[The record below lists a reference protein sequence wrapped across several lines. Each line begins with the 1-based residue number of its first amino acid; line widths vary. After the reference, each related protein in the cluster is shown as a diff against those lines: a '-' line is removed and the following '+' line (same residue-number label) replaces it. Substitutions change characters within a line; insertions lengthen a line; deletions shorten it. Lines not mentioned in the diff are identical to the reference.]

1 MIGSQLRDYRIVTE
15 LGAGGMGVVYYAEHV
30 VIGRRAAIKL
40 LNPQFAQYDEVVQRF
55 FTEARTVNAIRH
67 PNIVDVTDF
76 GKDEAGYFIIMEFL
90 QGETIGSRLERL
102 HRFDEPTAL
111 AVLAQVA
118 SAVGAANTMGI
129 VHRDLK
135 TENIFLTNHPDYP
148 DFVKVLDFGIVKLN
162 AGTATGTA
170 PGRVIGTPSYMSPEQ
185 WMGEQTLDHRSDI
198 YSFSVVAYEM
208 LTGRLPFAGDTM
220 AQMQGHLRQEP
231 PSMRALN
238 PDLSATTEALVMRG
252 LAKNPADRF
261 SSMNEVKDAIKAILE
276 PRAIEAR
283 SAAVPPSATA
293 APVPP
298 RNARPTQTLGRAL
311 AAPTAPPVSTTV
323 GRARGD
329 PARQTSDPLER
340 AQTAAIER
348 AQVAAV
354 AEKLREI
361 LLRKLADNT
370 LQLPSLPSVAFKC
383 LELLRRPETSF
394 RELGA
399 VLENDPLITARL
411 LRVVNSSLY
420 GARGTIN
427 SVETAVS
434 RLGMKSLTT
443 LLQEMSAEQVF
454 ASRDPR
460 IRAAFKGVWD
470 HCLSVAHL
478 SRTIA
483 GAVAD
488 KPGAVD
494 VDTAYMA
501 GLMHDIGKP
510 IVAVV
515 MLEAERML
523 LAEAGGTWVN
533 GNVWVASVN
542 GCHRE
547 VGASLAARWEL
558 PAAIVDSILRLG
570 SYDEELPMGCRNV
583 VRFAHALAVREGW
596 SATPTFDADEI
607 LRVIMQGRALLQLS
621 ESVEE
626 EAIAGMRGKLDA
638 ITSVATERR

>member
-1 MIGSQLRDYRIVTE
+1 MIGTHLRDYRIVTE
-15 LGAGGMGVVYYAEHV
+15 LGAGGMGVVYYAEHM

-40 LNPQFAQYDEVVQRF
+40 LNPQFARYDEVVQRF

-76 GKDEAGYFIIMEFL
+76 GKEDAGYFIIMEFL
-90 QGETIGSRLERL
+90 QGETIGSRLERIQ
-102 HRFDEPTAL
+102 RFDEATAL
-111 AVLAQVA
+111 SVLSQVA

-162 AGTATGTA
+162 AGTPTSTA
-170 PGRVIGTPSYMSPEQ
+170 PGMVIGTPSYMSPEQ

-198 YSFSVVAYEM
+198 YSFCVVAYEM
-208 LTGRLPFAGDTM
+208 LTGRLPFTGDTM
-220 AQMQGHLRQEP
+220 AQMQGHLRQDP
-231 PSMRALN
+231 PSLRAIN
-238 PDLSATTEALVMRG
+238 PNVSPATEAFVMRG
-252 LAKNPADRF
+252 LAKNAGDRF

-276 PRAIEAR
+276 PRPVEAPR
-283 SAAVPPSATA
+283 VNTPPSSSAAPAT
-293 APVPP
+293 
-298 RNARPTQTLGRAL
+298 RNARQTQTMGRAV
-311 AAPTAPPVSTTV
+311 APPPAPVSTTTV
-323 GRARGD
+323 GRPRAE
-329 PARQTSDPLER
+329 PARQTIDPVER
-340 AQTAAIER
+340 AQTAAVER

-370 LQLPSLPSVAFKC
+370 LQLPSLPAVAFKC

-399 VLENDPLITARL
+399 ILENDPLITARL

-460 IRAAFKGVWD
+460 IRSAFKGVWD
-470 HCLSVAHL
+470 HCLAVAHL
-478 SRTIA
+478 SRAIA
-483 GAVAD
+483 AAVAD

-494 VDTAYMA
+494 GDTAYMA
-501 GLMHDIGKP
+501 GLVHDIGKP

-558 PAAIVDSILRLG
+558 PAAVVDSILRLG
-570 SYDEELPMGCRNV
+570 AYDEELPMGCRNV

-596 SATPTFDADEI
+596 GASPTFDADEI
-607 LRVIMQGRALLQLS
+607 LRVIMQGRSLLQLN

-626 EAIAGMRGKLDA
+626 AAIAGLRGKLDA
-638 ITSVATERR
+638 ITSIATERR

>member
-1 MIGSQLRDYRIVTE
+1 
-15 LGAGGMGVVYYAEHV
+15 
-30 VIGRRAAIKL
+30 
-40 LNPQFAQYDEVVQRF
+40 
-55 FTEARTVNAIRH
+55 
-67 PNIVDVTDF
+67 
-76 GKDEAGYFIIMEFL
+76 
-90 QGETIGSRLERL
+90 
-102 HRFDEPTAL
+102 
-111 AVLAQVA
+111 
-118 SAVGAANTMGI
+118 
-129 VHRDLK
+129 
-135 TENIFLTNHPDYP
+135 
-148 DFVKVLDFGIVKLN
+148 
-162 AGTATGTA
+162 
-170 PGRVIGTPSYMSPEQ
+170 
-185 WMGEQTLDHRSDI
+185 
-198 YSFSVVAYEM
+198 
-208 LTGRLPFAGDTM
+208 
-220 AQMQGHLRQEP
+220 
-231 PSMRALN
+231 
-238 PDLSATTEALVMRG
+238 
-252 LAKNPADRF
+252 
-261 SSMNEVKDAIKAILE
+261 MNEVKDAIKAILE
-276 PRAIEAR
+276 PRPVEAPR
-283 SAAVPPSATA
+283 INTPPASSA
-293 APVPP
+293 APVT
-298 RNARPTQTLGRAL
+298 RNARQTQTMGRAL
-311 AAPTAPPVSTTV
+311 APAATPASTTTV
-323 GRARGD
+323 GRPRVDA
-329 PARQTSDPLER
+329 ARQTTDPIER
-340 AQTAAIER
+340 AQTAAVER

-370 LQLPSLPSVAFKC
+370 LQLPSLPAVAFKC

-460 IRAAFKGVWD
+460 IRSAFKGVWD
-470 HCLSVAHL
+470 HCLAVAHL
-478 SRTIA
+478 SRAIA
-483 GAVAD
+483 AAVAD

-494 VDTAYMA
+494 GDTAYMA
-501 GLMHDIGKP
+501 GLVHDIGKP

-547 VGASLAARWEL
+547 VGASLAAKWEL

-596 SATPTFDADEI
+596 GASPTFDADEI
-607 LRVIMQGRALLQLS
+607 LRVIMQGRALLQLN
-621 ESVEE
+621 ESVEDS
-626 EAIAGMRGKLDA
+626 AIGGLRGKLDA
-638 ITSVATERR
+638 VTSVATERR